1 MSERVTRRE
10 AMGVALLT
18 LAAGPVRVRVGPD
31 GTVTAYTA
39 KVELGQ
45 GALTELTMAV
55 AEELRVPVSR
65 VRLVMGD
72 TGQCPDDGGTW
83 ASLTT
88 PEAVPL
94 LRQAAAE
101 QRGGA
106 VTPARQWRVMGTAV
120 KDLRGQAVVTGGQP
134 YPSGLRMEGMLY
146 GHVLRAPHYRARL
159 VKAGAAPEGV
169 RLLRDGEICGVV
181 SSDPVAAKR
190 AAGSVACEWEAIPF
204 SVAPSDREALKS
216 SFKATAVAPVENMS
230 ARYPPLLRRGRLDDA
245 REHERQ
251 ASSYFLPFITHVPLE
266 PRAALAV
273 WRGESVEIRSG
284 CQAPFAVRAEVARAL
299 GIAEGNVRI
308 QALGPGGAFGC
319 KQRGEVETEAARL
332 ARLAGAPVLVQWS
345 REEEFTCAYH
355 RPAALVE
362 IESTVSEGRL
372 TGWLHKNFN
381 AGAPGLMTPYDTP
394 NISCEFHRTAVPV
407 RQGSYRS
414 LAAVANTFARE
425 SHVDEWAARLKADPL
440 EFRMRNLAD
449 ERLKAVLERLR
460 GVRGGLACTIE
471 KQARIGLRAE
481 VEVKGVAV
489 RVKRLVYVGDY
500 GAIVNPLNL
509 RKQIEGALVQGLGGA
524 LFEEVLFAGTE
535 QKSRW
540 MSGYRV
546 PRFSDT
552 PEIVVE
558 LIDRRAIASAG
569 AGEAAI
575 ILVAPAIAN
584 AVFAASG
591 RRLRDLPLAR

>member
-10 AMGVALLT
+10 ALGVALLT
-18 LAAGPVRVRVGPD
+18 LAAGPVRVRLEAD

-45 GALTELTMAV
+45 GAQTELAMAV
-55 AEELRVPVSR
+55 AEEMRVPVSR

-101 QRGGA
+101 QRGAA
-106 VTPARQWRVMGTAV
+106 VTAAREWRVMGTEV
-120 KDLRGQAVVTGGQP
+120 RDLRGPAIVTGRQI
-134 YPSGLRMEGMLY
+134 YPSDLRMEGMLY
-146 GHVLRAPHYRARL
+146 GRVLRAPHYRARL
-159 VKAGAAPEGV
+159 VQTGAAPEGV
-169 RLLRDGEICGVV
+169 RLLRDGELCGVV

-190 AAGSVACEWEAIPF
+190 AAESIECQWEAIPF
-204 SVAPSDREALKS
+204 AVPPSDRAALEKS
-216 SFKATAVAPVENMS
+216 FRANAVAPVENMNT
-230 ARYPPLLRRGRLDDA
+230 RYPPLLRRGDL
-245 REHERQ
+245 EETRQ
-251 ASSYFLPFITHVPLE
+251 DEWHASSYFLPFITHVPME

-273 WRGESVEIRSG
+273 WRGANVEIRSG
-284 CQAPFAVRAEVARAL
+284 CQAPFAVRAEVAKAL
-299 GIAEGNVRI
+299 GTAEGNVRI
-308 QALGPGGAFGC
+308 MALGPGGGFGC

-332 ARLAGAPVLVQWS
+332 ARLAGAPVFLQWS

-362 IESTVSEGRL
+362 IESTVKDGRMS
-372 TGWLHKNFN
+372 GWRHRNYN

-394 NISCEFHRTAVPV
+394 NISCEFHRTPAPV

-414 LAAVANTFARE
+414 LASVSNTFARE
-425 SHVDEWAARLKADPL
+425 SHVDEWAARLKMDPL

-449 ERLKAVLERLR
+449 ERLKAVLEKLR
-460 GVRGGLACTIE
+460 RVPGGLACTIE

-481 VEVKGVAV
+481 VEVKGGAV
-489 RVKRLVYVGDY
+489 RVKRLTYVGDY

-509 RKQIEGALVQGLGGA
+509 RKQIEGALVMGFGGA
-524 LFEEVLFAGTE
+524 RFEEVVFAGTE

-540 MSGYRV
+540 MTSYRV

-552 PEIVVE
+552 PEITVE
-558 LIDRRAIASAG
+558 LIDRREIASAG

-575 ILVAPAIAN
+575 TLVAPAVAN
-584 AVFAASG
+584 AVFAATG
-591 RRLRDLPLAR
+591 RRLRALPFTS